1 MDFPPF
7 GKKQL
12 LLVADQLHGALQI
25 GRLHVFGP
33 DKGRGTVSPD
43 QVDLGLTVSEHMHMG
58 WFVIVVEDDDAQTM
72 RPIAG

>member
-12 LLVADQLHGALQI
+12 LLVTDQLHGALQI

-33 DKGRGTVSPD
+33 DKGWITVSPD
-43 QVDLGLTVSEHMHMG
+43 QVERYLITPHP
-58 WFVIVVEDDDAQTM
+58 Q
-72 RPIAG
+72 